1 MGRAPADSAPPG
13 RRGVG
18 QIHRVGPGIE
28 ALADRADRVGRHE
41 HDPVDDR
48 VADQGV
54 PGKKPGLVVP
64 EVVECVAAITI
75 ALGGAASPCRRP
87 SRKPVPE
94 PRAAARVPGR
104 DTGRSDGGHH
114 RWLDNSVRIG
124 YARVS
129 TRTQDYQAKPD
140 ALAAAH
146 CRDVVVET
154 AAGRPGATPPPT
166 LTPRTPPHP
175 TLELRKRHRWRLVV
189 GPLPTGPVIEAAL
202 RVRPLS
208 AAKGNHSRELSARD
222 LDKLLA
228 EVLTGEEAPQGIR
241 CVLEALHDIHLGLD
255 LLLACPGCE
264 RRDRL

>member
-1 MGRAPADSAPPG
+1 MC
-13 RRGVG
+13 RR
-18 QIHRVGPGIE
+18 HN
-28 ALADRADRVGRHE
+28 DRAGS
-41 HDPVDDR
+41 
-48 VADQGV
+48 
-54 PGKKPGLVVP
+54 
-64 EVVECVAAITI
+64 C
-75 ALGGAASPCRRP
+75 ASPCRRP
-87 SRKPVPE
+87 ITT
-94 PRAAARVPGR
+94 AARGAGR

-146 CRDVVVET
+146 CRDVVVNHS
-154 AAGRPGATPPPT
+154 GRPGTTPPPT